1 MVHEV
6 VVTMIEFATEREMN
20 SKYLE
25 LAVECYTEL
34 LKLLH
39 FKFLPGVLLGRAGC
53 LQNLV

>member
-20 SKYLE
+20 RKYLE